1 MDTIELN
8 GNTYSGNDH
17 AKFIHSGGT
26 EKSNISNI
34 TFKTNKLF
42 SFIEYKN
49 FYDYSKKTITL
60 TKDES
65 LIKTGQFSDNTM
77 HSSIMDFIGNVIDL

>member
-1 MDTIELN
+1 METPTPETITPNLSIQEELKN
-8 GNTYSGNDH
+8 RIFPISLLKRINYLASLNT
-17 AKFIHSGGT
+17 KTFT
-26 EKSNISNI
+26 I
-34 TFKTNKLF
+34 TA
-42 SFIEYKN
+42 
-49 FYDYSKKTITL
+49 KKTITL